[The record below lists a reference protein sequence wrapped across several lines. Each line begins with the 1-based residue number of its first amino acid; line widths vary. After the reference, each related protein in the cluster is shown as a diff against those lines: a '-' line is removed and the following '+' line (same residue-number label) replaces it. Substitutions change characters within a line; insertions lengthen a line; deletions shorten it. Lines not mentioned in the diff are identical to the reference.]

1 VSQVSNAGAAIGA
14 TGAIGASGAIGAIG
28 AIGIFGGSFDPIHA
42 GHLQLARDALR
53 NLRLAEVRFVPAG
66 QPWQK
71 TGVTPA
77 AARAQMVAL
86 ALRGEPK
93 MALDLRELARPGP
106 SYTIDTLRSLRVEL
120 GPQVVLVLLIGADQ
134 LARLDTWHEWRS
146 ILDQAHLAV
155 AARSG
160 AGQTLPVAVRQMCDA
175 HAVTLAQLHGR
186 AAGGVIELPM
196 TPIDCSASGLRAL
209 LREPA
214 AGSDGQRARYLAQLV
229 APAVLDYIRA
239 NALYSNG

>member
-1 VSQVSNAGAAIGA
+1 VSQVSIAGAG
-14 TGAIGASGAIGAIG
+14 IG

-42 GHLQLARDALR
+42 GHLQLARDALQH
-53 NLRLAEVRFVPAG
+53 LRLSEVRFVPAG

-86 ALRGEPK
+86 ALRGAPR

-134 LARLDTWHEWRS
+134 LARLDTWHDWRS

-155 AARSG
+155 AARNG
-160 AGQTLPVAVRQMCDA
+160 AAQAAPDAVQQMCDA
-175 HAVTLAQLHGR
+175 HAVSLAQLHAR
-186 AAGGVIELPM
+186 PAGGVIELPM
-196 TPIDCSASGLRAL
+196 TPIDCSASAFRAL

-214 AGSDGQRARYLAQLV
+214 AACDPQRARRLEQFV
-229 APAVLDYIRA
+229 PHAVLDYIRA
-239 NALYSNG
+239 NDIYPASS